1 MIRTATRSPSPSSYH
16 KSLRIAL
23 FGGTFDPIHNAHLT
37 VAREAAQAFA
47 LDKVLLIP
55 AAHPPHKPNENLT
68 SYEDRYRMVEL
79 ACQGEPALEA
89 SPLEDHEGKSYSIDT
104 IERAKQTLG
113 PAVQLFFLIGAD
125 AFHEIETWHC
135 WPEVIA
141 AVDFIV
147 VTRPGHEY
155 RTPPGARVHRLD
167 TLALSISSSEIRQ
180 RLVEGNRPSEVPL
193 AVWVYI
199 REHKLYC

>member
-1 MIRTATRSPSPSSYH
+1 M
-16 KSLRIAL
+16 RIAL

-37 VAREAAQAFA
+37 VAREAAHAFA

-55 AAHPPHKPNENLT
+55 AAHPPHKPNGNLT

-79 ACQGEPALEA
+79 ACQGGGDPVLEA
-89 SPLEDHEGKSYSIDT
+89 SRLEDHEGKSYSIDT
-104 IERAKQTLG
+104 IERAKKTLG

-125 AFHEIETWHC
+125 AFHEIETWHR
-135 WPEVIA
+135 WRDVIA

-167 TLALSISSSEIRQ
+167 TLALSISSSDIRQ
-180 RLVEGNRPSEVPL
+180 RLVEGKLPPDVPPP
-193 AVWVYI
+193 VWVYI
-199 REHKLYC
+199 REHKLYSY